1 VSERDTVTE
10 IDRMVGRIT
19 GEVDILVGIARRHE
33 RAAAELREC
42 LEIAMCELVQQ
53 TGNRSWGATQAA
65 QHARIR
71 KALGPES
78 WSRVVDGIVTH
89 PPTASGRKG

>member
-1 VSERDTVTE
+1 MSERETVTE
-10 IDRMVGRIT
+10 IDRMVGRVT

-42 LEIAMCELVQQ
+42 LEIAMRQLVQQ
-53 TGNRSWGATQAA
+53 TGNRCWGATEAEQRD
-65 QHARIR
+65 RIR
-71 KALGPES
+71 RALGPDA
-78 WSRVVDGIVTH
+78 WSRVVDGVTTQ